1 MDPMNRAGADSLV
14 RDLEHDG
21 VEVDASSRRL
31 SEYSYDA
38 SNYRVRPQAVAFPR
52 SSQDVAAVIR
62 ACRRRGVPLTSR
74 GGGTSMAGNAIGTG
88 VVIDF
93 SRYMNRLLQLDAG
106 AKTVKVEPGII
117 LTTLQKEV
125 RAATGDALTFAPD
138 PSSMGRVTVAGA
150 IGNDAC
156 GNHSVRYGRTVD
168 HVVSLELITASGHL
182 VTAGPGGV
190 KAVDP
195 ADAAAVE
202 EAARIEAGL
211 KRLADANLGLLRT
224 EFGRI
229 ARQVSGYQL
238 ANLLPENGFNTAK
251 ALAGS
256 EGTCAVIVSATV
268 KLVDVPAAALLVCLG
283 YHDVVAAATDVMEI
297 LRFNPAAVEGID
309 DAIVQTMR
317 DRRGP
322 GSVGALPDGTAYLYV
337 DLDGSDPAEVRAKA
351 DDLLKTLKQRGNV
364 VDGVVVSDPVE
375 RANLWRV
382 REDGAG
388 LSSRLAG
395 GVQSWAGWE
404 DAAVAPENLAAYLA
418 DFTTLLAEHE
428 LRGVMYGHFG
438 AGCTHVR
445 ITFDPRTESGRA
457 VMDNFLRAAADLVT
471 RHGGSLSGEHG
482 DGRAR
487 SALLP
492 IMYSPAALEAFS
504 QYKAVWD
511 RDGILNPGI
520 ITDPAPVM
528 SNLALA
534 ATPARGFRTSFALE
548 PAGGTGREG
557 FTDAVQTCI
566 GVGRCRTTSGAG
578 VMCPSYRATRDE
590 KDSTRARARVL
601 QDMISGSPTA
611 KEGWKSED
619 VRESLDL
626 CLSCKACSTDCPAGV
641 DMATYK
647 SEFFDHYYEGRLRP
661 IAHYTLGW
669 LPTWLKITGYI
680 APLVNAALASPL
692 RPLIASIS
700 GITTHRRMPDFASR
714 KQLLKEIGGETVG
727 GTTKAKASDTG
738 TADTVLFI
746 DSFTRGFRPSV
757 AGAAKRVLEDA
768 QRTVEC
774 SADLCCG
781 LTWISTGQLDTARKL
796 LNRTAEALDDGTD
809 RPIVVIEPSCAA
821 ALRKDLPELVPTEA
835 AHRVSRRIQSFAT
848 AVIEQART
856 GWQPANVPSAVTVQT
871 HCHEYAVFGS
881 GTQANALAALG
892 ITTVK
897 EATGCCGV
905 AGNFGFEAQ
914 HYDVSMAV
922 AEQSLAPAL
931 RGAADGTPILTDG
944 FSCHMQVRQILDSHS
959 NGASSHLAELIDPKN
974 QEPAPRELTQS
985 RTGRR
990 ASRA

>member
-1 MDPMNRAGADSLV
+1 MNRAGTDSLV
-14 RDLEHDG
+14 RDLTTDG
-21 VEVDASSRRL
+21 VEVDISSRRL

-38 SNYRVRPQAVAFPR
+38 SNYKVRPMAVAFPR
-52 SSQDVAAVIR
+52 SSHDVAAVIR
-62 ACRRRGVPLTSR
+62 ACRRHGIPLTSR
-74 GGGTSMAGNAIGTG
+74 GGGTSMAGNAIGSG

-93 SRYMNRLLQLDAG
+93 SRHMSGLLQLDRDAR
-106 AKTVKVEPGII
+106 TVTVEPGMV
-117 LTTLQKEV
+117 LTTLQKQV
-125 RAATGDALTFAPD
+125 QAATGGSLTFAPD

-168 HVVSLELITASGHL
+168 HVVSVDLVTASGHL

-190 KAVDP
+190 RAIDQADEGAV
-195 ADAAAVE
+195 A
-202 EAARIEAGL
+202 EAARIDAGL
-211 KRLADANLGLLRT
+211 KQLSDANLGLLRT

-238 ANLLPENGFNTAK
+238 ANLLPENGFDAAK

-283 YHDVVAAATDVMEI
+283 YRDVVAAATDVPEI

-317 DRRGP
+317 ERRGP
-322 GSVGALPDGTAYLYV
+322 DSVGALPDGTAYLYV
-337 DLDGSDPAEVRAKA
+337 DLDGSDPADVRAQA
-351 DDLLKTLKQRGNV
+351 DDLLQTLKQRGNV
-364 VDGVVVSDPVE
+364 VDGVVVSDPVD

-418 DFTTLLAEHE
+418 DFTRLLDEHQ

-457 VMDNFLRAAADLVT
+457 VMDKFLRAAADLVT

-492 IMYSPAALEAFS
+492 IMYSPAALQAFAR
-504 QYKAVWD
+504 YKAVWD
-511 RDGILNPGI
+511 PDGILNPGI
-520 ITDPAPVM
+520 ITDPAPAM
-528 SNLALA
+528 SDLALA
-534 ATPARGFRTSFALE
+534 AAPARGFRTSFALE
-548 PAGGTGREG
+548 PANSDRDG
-557 FTDAVQTCI
+557 FTEAVQTCI
-566 GVGRCRTTSGAG
+566 GVGRCRTTSGGG

-601 QDMISGSPTA
+601 QDMISGSASA

-669 LPTWLKITGYI
+669 LPTWLKITSRI

-692 RPLIASIS
+692 RPLIARIS

-714 KQLLKEIGGETVG
+714 AQLLKEIGNKPSR
-727 GTTKAKASDTG
+727 GTEKSP
-738 TADTVLFI
+738 ADTVLFI

-774 SADLCCG
+774 SADMCCG
-781 LTWISTGQLDTARKL
+781 LTWISTGQLDTARKML
-796 LNRTAEALDDGTD
+796 TRTAEALDDGTD

-835 AHRVSRRIQSFAT
+835 AHRVANRIQSFAT
-848 AVIEQART
+848 AVIEQTKT
-856 GWQPANVPSAVTVQT
+856 GWQPASVPAAVTVQT

-931 RGAADGTPILTDG
+931 KGTSDGTPILTDG
-944 FSCHMQVRQILDSHS
+944 FSCHMQVRQVLDNHS
-959 NGASSHLAELIDPKN
+959 NGASSHLAELIDPGN
-974 QEPAPRELTQS
+974 QVTPVPELARS
-985 RTGRR
+985 RP
-990 ASRA
+990 SPE

>member
-1 MDPMNRAGADSLV
+1 MNRAGTDSLV
-14 RDLEHDG
+14 RELGKDG

-38 SNYRVRPQAVAFPR
+38 SNYKVRPTAVAFPR
-52 SSQDVAAVIR
+52 SSQDVAAIIR
-62 ACRRRGVPLTSR
+62 ACRHHGIPLTSR
-74 GGGTSMAGNAIGTG
+74 GGGTSMAGNAIGSG

-93 SRYMNRLLQLDAG
+93 SRHMSGFLQLDREAR
-106 AKTVKVEPGII
+106 TVTVEPGMV
-117 LTTLQKEV
+117 LTTLQKQV
-125 RAATGDALTFAPD
+125 QAATGGALTFAPD

-168 HVVSLELITASGHL
+168 HVVSVDLVTASGHL

-190 KAVDP
+190 RAIDQADEDAV
-195 ADAAAVE
+195 A
-202 EAARIEAGL
+202 EAARIDAGL
-211 KRLADANLGLLRT
+211 KQLADANLGLLRT

-238 ANLLPENGFNTAK
+238 ANLLPENGFDAAK

-283 YHDVVAAATDVMEI
+283 YRDVVAAATDVMEI

-309 DAIVQTMR
+309 EAIVQTMR
-317 DRRGP
+317 ERRGP
-322 GSVGALPDGTAYLYV
+322 DSVGALPDGTAYLYV

-364 VDGVVVSDPVE
+364 VDGVVVSDPVD

-418 DFTTLLAEHE
+418 DFTRLLDEHQ

-457 VMDNFLRAAADLVT
+457 VMDKFLRAAADLVT

-492 IMYSPAALEAFS
+492 IMYSPAALQAFAR
-504 QYKAVWD
+504 YKAVWD
-511 RDGILNPGI
+511 PEGILNPGI

-528 SNLALA
+528 SDLALA
-534 ATPARGFRTSFALE
+534 AAPARGFRTSFALE
-548 PAGGTGREG
+548 PANAGREG

-601 QDMISGSPTA
+601 QDMISGSASA

-669 LPTWLKITGYI
+669 LPTWLKITSRI

-692 RPLIASIS
+692 RPLIARIS

-714 KQLLKEIGGETVG
+714 AQLLKEIGNEPARGAE
-727 GTTKAKASDTG
+727 KAP
-738 TADTVLFI
+738 ADTVLFI

-774 SADLCCG
+774 SADVCCG

-796 LNRTAEALDDGTD
+796 LTRTAEALDDGTD

-821 ALRKDLPELVPTEA
+821 ALRKDLPELVHTEA
-835 AHRVSRRIQSFAT
+835 AQRVANRIQSFAT
-848 AVIEQART
+848 AVIEQTKT
-856 GWQPANVPSAVTVQT
+856 GWQPASVPAAVTVQT

-881 GTQANALAALG
+881 GTQANALDALG
-892 ITTVK
+892 ITTVNQ
-897 EATGCCGV
+897 ATGCCGV

-931 RGAADGTPILTDG
+931 RETPDGTPFLTDG
-944 FSCHMQVRQILDSHS
+944 FSCHMQVRQVLDNHS
-959 NGASSHLAELIDPKN
+959 NGASSHLAELIDPRN
-974 QEPAPRELTQS
+974 QATALPELAKS
-985 RTGRR
+985 RPLPE
-990 ASRA
+990 

>member
-1 MDPMNRAGADSLV
+1 MNRAGTDSLV
-14 RDLEHDG
+14 EDLTTDG
-21 VEVDASSRRL
+21 VEVDISSRRL

-38 SNYRVRPQAVAFPR
+38 SNYRVRPMAVAFPR
-52 SSQDVAAVIR
+52 SSEDVASVIR
-62 ACRRRGVPLTSR
+62 ACRRHGIPLTSR
-74 GGGTSMAGNAIGTG
+74 GGGTSMAGNAIGSG

-93 SRYMNRLLQLDAG
+93 SRHMSGLLQLDRDAR
-106 AKTVKVEPGII
+106 TVTVEPGMV
-117 LTTLQKEV
+117 LTTLQKQV
-125 RAATGDALTFAPD
+125 QAATGGALTFAPD

-168 HVVSLELITASGHL
+168 HVVAVDLVTASGHL

-190 KAVDP
+190 RAVDQ
-195 ADAAAVE
+195 ADEAAVA
-202 EAARIEAGL
+202 EAARIDTGL
-211 KRLADANLGLLRT
+211 KQLADGNLGLLRT

-238 ANLLPENGFNTAK
+238 ANLLPENGFNAAK

-283 YHDVVAAATDVMEI
+283 YRDVVAAATDVTEI
-297 LRFNPAAVEGID
+297 LKFNPAAVEGID
-309 DAIVQTMR
+309 EAIVQTMR
-317 DRRGP
+317 ERRGP
-322 GSVGALPDGTAYLYV
+322 DSVGALPDGTAYLYV
-337 DLDGSDPAEVRAKA
+337 DLDGSDPADVRAKA

-364 VDGVVVSDPVE
+364 VDGVVVSDPVD

-418 DFTTLLAEHE
+418 DFTRLLDEHQ

-457 VMDNFLRAAADLVT
+457 VMDRFLRSAAELVT

-492 IMYSPAALEAFS
+492 IMYSPAALQAFAR
-504 QYKAVWD
+504 YKAVWD
-511 RDGILNPGI
+511 PDGILNPGI

-528 SNLALA
+528 SGLALA
-534 ATPARGFRTSFALE
+534 AAPARGFRTSFALE
-548 PAGGTGREG
+548 PANADREG

-566 GVGRCRTTSGAG
+566 GVGRCRTTSGGG

-601 QDMISGSPTA
+601 QDMITGSASA

-669 LPTWLKITGYI
+669 LPTWLKITSRI

-692 RPLIASIS
+692 RPLIARIS

-714 KQLLKEIGGETVG
+714 AQLLKEIGSGPAR
-727 GTTKAKASDTG
+727 GTEQAP
-738 TADTVLFI
+738 ADTVLFI

-774 SADLCCG
+774 SADVCCG
-781 LTWISTGQLDTARKL
+781 LTWISTGQLDTARKML
-796 LNRTAEALDDGTD
+796 TRTAEALDDGTD

-821 ALRKDLPELVPTEA
+821 ALRKDLPELVHTEA
-835 AHRVSRRIQSFAT
+835 AQRVANRIQSFAT
-848 AVIEQART
+848 AVIEQTKA
-856 GWQPANVPSAVTVQT
+856 GWQPASVPAAVTVQT

-914 HYDVSMAV
+914 HYDVSMTV

-931 RGAADGTPILTDG
+931 RGTADGTPILTDG
-944 FSCHMQVRQILDSHS
+944 FSCHMQVRQVLDNHS
-959 NGASSHLAELIDPKN
+959 NGASSHLAELIDPRN
-974 QEPAPRELTQS
+974 QVTPLPELARS
-985 RTGRR
+985 RPLPE
-990 ASRA
+990 